1 MTMAMRQKAGTG
13 SSKVW
18 AAKGSFVRRMMT
30 RTQSSAELLILEGAL
45 ASLLLSHNRDG
56 DCSQSIRMREPVMP
70 TDISNL
76 IFETFVRLLYDV
88 VFKI

>member
-30 RTQSSAELLILEGAL
+30 RTQSSAELLILESAL
-45 ASLLLSHNRDG
+45 ASLLLSHNCDG
-56 DCSQSIRMREPVMP
+56 DCDCCFDQSKRMRGALVILV
-70 TDISNL
+70 DAIDYIKSH
-76 IFETFVRLLYDV
+76 F
-88 VFKI
+88 

>member
-1 MTMAMRQKAGTG
+1 MAMRKAGTELAESYNG
-13 SSKVW
+13 QRKAVL
-18 AAKGSFVRRMMT
+18 VRRMMT

-76 IFETFVRLLYDV
+76 IFEMFVRLLYDV